1 MAKMEDRNPL
11 ENFIDSTTL
20 LSVSFSKVDVCKD
33 FYETFQERYPH
44 LKPKYMLVNP
54 DLRSMVDFVFIYE
67 YTHPENNI
75 SIYGIFVANLYTVM
89 GTNGFKVI
97 KDSHSKKLM
106 DLYWEEFFKASCKIP
121 AKVFPS
127 MIGEME
133 YEVYSMERPIY
144 NAAIAKDLKDPYYIN
159 NTKRIIYE
167 KGYSDKLDEKTMAK
181 VLEQWPE
188 DINVTNWYY
197 SQRLS
202 TNPKDEFYFANFKCL
217 PTFFRSI
224 SRQLSDYNIKR
235 AGAQGNKQ

>member
-1 MAKMEDRNPL
+1 MPKMEDRNPL
-11 ENFIDSTTL
+11 ENFIDSNTL
-20 LSVSFSKVDVCKD
+20 LSVSFDKREVCQS
-33 FYETFQERYPH
+33 FYDTFKQRYPH
-44 LKPKYMLVNP
+44 LKGKYLLINP

-67 YTHPENNI
+67 FVHNETNMPL
-75 SIYGIFVANLYTVM
+75 YGIFVANLYTVM

-97 KDSHSKKLM
+97 QDSHSKKLM
-106 DLYWEEFFKASCKIP
+106 DMYWQEFFKASCKMP
-121 AKVFPS
+121 AKIFPS

-144 NAAIAKDLKDPYYIN
+144 NPNIAKDLKDPYYVE

-167 KGYSDKLDEKTMAK
+167 KGYSDKLDEKTMSK
-181 VLEQWPE
+181 VLEHWPE

-202 TNPKDEFYFANFKCL
+202 VDPEDEFYFANLKCL

-224 SRQLSDYNIKR
+224 SRQLSDYNMKR
-235 AGAQGNKQ
+235 TGAVTNK